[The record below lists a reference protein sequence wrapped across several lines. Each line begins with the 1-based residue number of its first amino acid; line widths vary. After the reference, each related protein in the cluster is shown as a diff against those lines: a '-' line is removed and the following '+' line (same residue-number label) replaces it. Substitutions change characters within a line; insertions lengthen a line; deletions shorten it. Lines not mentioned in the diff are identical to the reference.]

1 MASGAVALAELDLR
15 LGLSEGAMT
24 SPFYAGARREGSY
37 LPG

>member
-1 MASGAVALAELDLR
+1 MASGAVTPAELDLR

-24 SPFYAGARREGSY
+24 SLLSMLAQEGKVR